1 MTNSSN
7 TRTETQLSDEALEE
21 VTGGWGP
28 GWSPGSPLLPV
39 SATAPAA
46 AATLSAIQPIH
57 LAPLPALHT
66 AVPHL

>member
-1 MTNSSN
+1 MTANLN
-7 TRTETQLSDEALEE
+7 TRNETHLNDEELEQ

-28 GWSPGSPLLPV
+28 GWSTGSALLPV
-39 SATAPAA
+39 SATLPAA

-57 LAPLPALHT
+57 LAPLPPLHT

>member
-7 TRTETQLSDEALEE
+7 TRNDIELNDEELEE

-28 GWSPGSPLLPV
+28 GWSPGSALLPV
-39 SATAPAA
+39 SATSPAA